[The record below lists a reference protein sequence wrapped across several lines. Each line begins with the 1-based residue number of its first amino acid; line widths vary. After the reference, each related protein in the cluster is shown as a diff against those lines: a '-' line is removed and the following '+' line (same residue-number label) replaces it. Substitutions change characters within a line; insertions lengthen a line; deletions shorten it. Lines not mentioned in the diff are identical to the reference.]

1 MTNHC
6 NKRFPSELEMPPTP
20 KKNQGISCSDF
31 VNNLVKFPRRK
42 IQGILKAICY
52 RHPRTNKNPP
62 NPQVQLE
69 NQEKLESMASEMQF
83 FYAFERQYGTHH
95 PFFYACRLNEALKI
109 ANNES
114 KFVFLYLHSTE
125 NPLTD
130 LFCKR
135 TLCAELVVQ
144 FLDANFVSWGAFA
157 NKGEG
162 ADLVASLQASTF
174 PFCAVIAPAS
184 SGNIV
189 VLQQVE
195 GPVSAE
201 ALMEILHRTLDEQ
214 GSAFNAMRSEEERTR
229 RENQQLRQEQD
240 AAYLESLR
248 KDKEKEQQ
256 KTVSGKHPGAAAKGP
271 SPVAHT
277 VKETTKKP
285 ETNGTNSSK
294 RSNLITKIMI
304 RLPNG
309 DRVHC
314 SFTPTDTIR
323 SIYNYID
330 SLNIPGMGS
339 YQILSNF
346 PKRLYGYEQLG
357 MTLKDAGFHPSATL
371 FVEHLL

>member
-1 MTNHC
+1 
-6 NKRFPSELEMPPTP
+6 MPPTP

-31 VNNLVKFPRRK
+31 INNLVKLPRRK
-42 IQGILKAICY
+42 IQGILRAICH

-83 FYAFERQYGTHH
+83 FYAFERQYGTPH

-114 KFVFLYLHSTE
+114 KFVFLYLHSNE

-144 FLDANFVSWGAFA
+144 FLDANFVPLGAFA
-157 NKGEG
+157 NKDEG
-162 ADLVASLQASTF
+162 ADLVASLQVSSF

-184 SGNIV
+184 DGNIL

-214 GSAFNAMRSEEERTR
+214 DSAFNAMRSEEERTR

-248 KDKEKEQQ
+248 KDKEQQQ
-256 KTVSGKHPGAAAKGP
+256 KRASGKLTGASGKGP
-271 SPVAHT
+271 SPVGHR

-285 ETNGTNSSK
+285 ETNRTNSSEI
-294 RSNLITKIMI
+294 SNLITKIMI

-309 DRVHC
+309 ERVRC
-314 SFTPTDTIR
+314 SFPTTNTIR

-339 YQILSNF
+339 YQILTNF
-346 PKRLYGYEQLG
+346 PKRFYGYEQLG
-357 MTLKDAGFHPSATL
+357 MTLRDAGFHPSATL
-371 FVEHLL
+371 FVEQLPNST